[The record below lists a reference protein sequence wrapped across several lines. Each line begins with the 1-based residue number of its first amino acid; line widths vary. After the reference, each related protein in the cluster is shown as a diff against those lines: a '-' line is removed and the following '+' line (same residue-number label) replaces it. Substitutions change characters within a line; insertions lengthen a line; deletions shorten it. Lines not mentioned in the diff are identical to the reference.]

1 MLLQMK
7 TEKVNRTRNKKMR
20 FKISKIIFIP
30 PFFSFEKIF
39 HETLLCKK
47 RDMKKFVLPKDE
59 SCGIESSGAKNE
71 NENRELRAI
80 AE

>member
-1 MLLQMK
+1 
-7 TEKVNRTRNKKMR
+7 
-20 FKISKIIFIP
+20 
-30 PFFSFEKIF
+30 
-39 HETLLCKK
+39 
-47 RDMKKFVLPKDE
+47 MKKFVLPKDE